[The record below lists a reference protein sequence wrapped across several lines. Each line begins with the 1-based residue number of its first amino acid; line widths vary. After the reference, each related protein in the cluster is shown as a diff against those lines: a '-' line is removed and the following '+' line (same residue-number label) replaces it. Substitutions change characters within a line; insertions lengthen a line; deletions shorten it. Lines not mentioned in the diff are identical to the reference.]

1 MKNLLVFLM
10 TVFLVGSQVWDYWR
24 ERGFDRHLVGLL
36 LAGGVLVVA
45 VKELLDLI
53 AKGVGQ

>member
-1 MKNLLVFLM
+1 M

-24 ERGFDRHLVGLL
+24 ERGFDRHLLGLL